1 LGDSNINDPNFEK
14 LDASKIPDVILV
26 RKRYGTKGAGRRL
39 RNWKLKHLAEENTN
53 LNTES
58 K

>member
-1 LGDSNINDPNFEK
+1 LADSNVNDPNFEK

-26 RKRYGTKGAGRRL
+26 RKHYSDKGARRRF
-39 RNWKLKHLAEENTN
+39 RNWKLKHLAEEDTN
-53 LNTES
+53 LNTAT

>member
-26 RKRYGTKGAGRRL
+26 KKHYGAKGARRRL

-53 LNTES
+53 LNTAA